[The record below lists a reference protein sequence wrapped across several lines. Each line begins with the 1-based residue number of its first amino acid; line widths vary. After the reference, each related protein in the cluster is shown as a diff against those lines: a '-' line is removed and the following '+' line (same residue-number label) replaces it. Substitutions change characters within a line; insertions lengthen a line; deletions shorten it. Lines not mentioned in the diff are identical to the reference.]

1 MSNQR
6 RVRAVIIP
14 AEVDKPASIEDI
26 LPDAATL
33 QRLVGGWIEAI
44 NGDDWTAF
52 VNEEGKL
59 DMLPINQ
66 AGNRILGVLEW
77 DAIGLDVVVGP
88 LVILGPADS
97 NGDETGITDAVLAKI
112 LDWYRANG
120 TVTTH
125 QESK

>member
-6 RVRAVIIP
+6 IVRAVIIP

-26 LPDAATL
+26 RADAATL

-59 DMLPINQ
+59 NRLPINQ

-97 NGDETGITDAVLAKI
+97 NGGETGITDAVLAKI

-120 TVTTH
+120 TVATH
-125 QESK
+125 RESK